1 MTPPAPTRDTP
12 AGQAYNDLRNLARR
26 EGRDPAEYITLYALE
41 GFLARLAVSEHAG
54 EFVLKGGVLMAAFA
68 ARRPTRDIDLAAT
81 GFTNDIPE
89 VEQRVRSILAV
100 PLDDGLQF
108 DAASVSGEPIRDE
121 ADYNG
126 VRVKVTARLAT
137 ANVALHIDV
146 NFGDPIWPAPT
157 EAVLP
162 LLLGGTLRLSG
173 YPDHMVLA
181 EKIVTAIERGDQ
193 NTRWRDFTDIA
204 AIARS
209 RSIRGADLR
218 EAISTVARYR
228 QVDVEPLRPLIAE
241 MPALAQRRW
250 ETWRKKQRL
259 EQSTPVSFAELLQT
273 CLVFAEP
280 VLTNSATQLR
290 WDPSSQSWEQT
301 ASSRSSER
309 SLGEVLRPAA
319 EGEGA
324 KND

>member
-1 MTPPAPTRDTP
+1 MTPPTPTRDTP

-26 EGRDPAEYITLYALE
+26 EGCDPAEYITLYALE

-68 ARRPTRDIDLAAT
+68 ARRPTRDIDFAAT
-81 GFTNDIPE
+81 GFVNDIAD
-89 VEQRVRSILAV
+89 VEQRVRSIIEVHLE
-100 PLDDGLQF
+100 DGLEF
-108 DAASVSGEPIRDE
+108 DPDSAVGEPIRDE

-126 VRVKVTARLAT
+126 VRVKLTAQLAT
-137 ANVALHIDV
+137 ARVTLHVDV

-162 LLLGGTLRLSG
+162 LLLGGTLRLAG

-209 RSIRGADLR
+209 RIIRGADLR
-218 EAISTVARYR
+218 EAIDAVARYR
-228 QVDVEPLRPLIAE
+228 RVAIEPLGPLIAG
-241 MPALAQRRW
+241 MPTLAQRKW
-250 ETWRKKQRL
+250 ETWRNKQRL
-259 EQSTPVSFAELLQT
+259 EQSTPERFADLIQACIL
-273 CLVFAEP
+273 FAEP
-280 VLTNSATQLR
+280 ALTNNVAHLT
-290 WDPSSQSWEQT
+290 WDPNAQSWGK
-301 ASSRSSER
+301 A
-309 SLGEVLRPAA
+309 V
-319 EGEGA
+319 
-324 KND
+324 D